1 MRGIILAAGRGSRMK
16 HLTSERPK
24 CMVKLRGKPLIEW
37 QLEALR
43 AAGINDIAIVTGYRH
58 ELLSSYKLTKFHNAR
73 WTETN
78 MVASL
83 ACADKWLRSE
93 PSIVSYSDIFYESS
107 AVTSLIDCPGSLAVT
122 YDPNWLSIWEKR
134 FEDPLSDAETF
145 SLNSSNQII
154 EIGNKPKTAKEVQ
167 GHLQKVGGKLIFSG
181 QVSRLML
188 GEVEELWD
196 WIAIAEYPS
205 RKAMR
210 SMIMD
215 KDYRKSEEHRSA
227 GLAGQLNI
235 ETKPHQ

>member
-1 MRGIILAAGRGSRMK
+1 MK
-16 HLTSERPK
+16 VEN
-24 CMVKLRGKPLIEW
+24 KLRPNAKQMAGFLLGDTKTTIHMVNLLKFKDKAEYKDGR
-37 QLEALR
+37 QTDLTGQEA
-43 AAGINDIAIVTGYRH
+43 Y
-58 ELLSSYKLTKFHNAR
+58 
-73 WTETN
+73 
-78 MVASL
+78 
-83 ACADKWLRSE
+83 
-93 PSIVSYSDIFYESS
+93 
-107 AVTSLIDCPGSLAVT
+107 
-122 YDPNWLSIWEKR
+122 
-134 FEDPLSDAETF
+134 
-145 SLNSSNQII
+145 QIY
-154 EIGNKPKTAKEVQ
+154 AKEVQ

-181 QVSRLML
+181 VVSRLML

>member
-1 MRGIILAAGRGSRMK
+1 MEVK
-16 HLTSERPK
+16 N
-24 CMVKLRGKPLIEW
+24 KLRPNAKQMAGFLLGDTKTAIHMVNLLKFKDKAEYEDGR
-37 QLEALR
+37 QTDLTGQEA
-43 AAGINDIAIVTGYRH
+43 Y
-58 ELLSSYKLTKFHNAR
+58 
-73 WTETN
+73 
-78 MVASL
+78 
-83 ACADKWLRSE
+83 
-93 PSIVSYSDIFYESS
+93 
-107 AVTSLIDCPGSLAVT
+107 
-122 YDPNWLSIWEKR
+122 
-134 FEDPLSDAETF
+134 
-145 SLNSSNQII
+145 QIY
-154 EIGNKPKTAKEVQ
+154 AKEVQ

-235 ETKPHQ
+235 ETKEHQ

>member
-1 MRGIILAAGRGSRMK
+1 MK
-16 HLTSERPK
+16 VEN
-24 CMVKLRGKPLIEW
+24 KLRPNAKQMAGFLLGDTKTTIHMVNLLKFKDKAEYEDGR
-37 QLEALR
+37 QTDLTGQEAYQ
-43 AAGINDIAIVTGYRH
+43 IY
-58 ELLSSYKLTKFHNAR
+58 AR
-73 WTETN
+73 
-78 MVASL
+78 
-83 ACADKWLRSE
+83 
-93 PSIVSYSDIFYESS
+93 
-107 AVTSLIDCPGSLAVT
+107 
-122 YDPNWLSIWEKR
+122 
-134 FEDPLSDAETF
+134 
-145 SLNSSNQII
+145 
-154 EIGNKPKTAKEVQ
+154 EVQ
-167 GHLQKVGGKLIFSG
+167 EHLQKVGGKLIFSG

>member
-1 MRGIILAAGRGSRMK
+1 MK
-16 HLTSERPK
+16 VEN
-24 CMVKLRGKPLIEW
+24 KLRPNAKQMAGFLLGDTNTTIHMVNLLKFQGKAEYEDGRQTDLTGE
-37 QLEALR
+37 EA
-43 AAGINDIAIVTGYRH
+43 Y
-58 ELLSSYKLTKFHNAR
+58 
-73 WTETN
+73 
-78 MVASL
+78 
-83 ACADKWLRSE
+83 
-93 PSIVSYSDIFYESS
+93 
-107 AVTSLIDCPGSLAVT
+107 
-122 YDPNWLSIWEKR
+122 
-134 FEDPLSDAETF
+134 
-145 SLNSSNQII
+145 QIY
-154 EIGNKPKTAKEVQ
+154 AKEVQ